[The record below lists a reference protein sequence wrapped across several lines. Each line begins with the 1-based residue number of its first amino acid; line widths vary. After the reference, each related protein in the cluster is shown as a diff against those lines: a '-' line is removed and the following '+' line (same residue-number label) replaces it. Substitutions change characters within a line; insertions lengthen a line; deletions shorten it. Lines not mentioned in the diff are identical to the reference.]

1 MPIHPF
7 VVDWNFTHMFY
18 VTLDDLGINYD
29 DDTVYYLFSEN
40 CRDGK

>member
-1 MPIHPF
+1 MSIHPF
-7 VVDWNFTHMFY
+7 VVDLNFTHMIY

-29 DDTVYYLFSEN
+29 DDTVYCLFSEN